1 MIDKV
6 LGAPMFCTRFIRTD
20 TKLDPKILND
30 ETGNLIAQV

>member
-1 MIDKV
+1 MVAKV

-30 ETGNLIAQV
+30 ANGNIIAKV